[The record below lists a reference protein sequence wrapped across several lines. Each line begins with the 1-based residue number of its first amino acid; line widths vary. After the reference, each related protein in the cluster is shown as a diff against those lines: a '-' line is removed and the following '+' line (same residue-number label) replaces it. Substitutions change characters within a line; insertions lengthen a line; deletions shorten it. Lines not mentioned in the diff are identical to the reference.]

1 MAEFCTCGTQLV
13 EGALFCHK
21 CGRPQREDLIERER
35 PQAFQPAEFKEP
47 ETVKLPPAGPSEIN
61 FSNRIAVRI
70 SLFCAIGSS
79 VLSSLRL
86 GVFSLFWVL
95 LMLLAAG
102 FAAVWFYHRRSGQY
116 LTARGGARIGWMTG
130 LFCWLIGMVLMAV
143 NSLALSSRGGLAA
156 VFREQL
162 ESSGSND
169 PGVQEALKLLESPQG
184 MATVLLF
191 GVFFAFLFFTALPMI
206 GGLLGAKALEKEN

>member
-1 MAEFCTCGTQLV
+1 VVQFCTCGAQLV
-13 EGALFCHK
+13 EDALFCHK
-21 CGRPQREDLIERER
+21 CGKPQREDLIEREAPPVR
-35 PQAFQPAEFKEP
+35 QEP
-47 ETVKLPPAGPSEIN
+47 EEPPTAILPQTSTSEIN
-61 FSNRIAVRI
+61 FSNRAAVRI
-70 SLFCAIGSS
+70 SLFCAIASS

-95 LMLLAAG
+95 FMLLAAG
-102 FAAVWFYHRRSGQY
+102 FAAAWFYHRRSGQY

-130 LFCWLIGMVLMAV
+130 LFCWLIGMVLMAL
-143 NSLALSSRGGLAA
+143 NTLLLSGKGGLAA
-156 VFREQL
+156 MFREQL
-162 ESSGSND
+162 ASSGSSD
-169 PGVQEALKLLESPQG
+169 PGVQEALRILESPQG